1 LSKDRADAPR
11 RGLASSHEAR
21 GEDPTCR
28 RWTTK
33 RRLWLVLLLAGAA
46 AIAEA
51 FEIGPW
57 IAVPIGVL
65 ALRLGI
71 PLDSRSWIRP
81 TLTALVV
88 ALVILAGMR
97 VLMGM
102 PYVAISVPSPDGRVV
117 AELVETY
124 SFIDRRFEI
133 RLTTRWLGVIPRR
146 RTLFQSPDEGGRG
159 ERLLWSRDGR
169 YVLLVGPKLFAVAEA
184 CLASGDKLYL
194 LADASTGSVRVN
206 ATQTRHARFSVE
218 DLAGMDFTVPLAPG
232 VLKGPRWAQRC
243 APPS

>member
-1 LSKDRADAPR
+1 
-11 RGLASSHEAR
+11 
-21 GEDPTCR
+21 
-28 RWTTK
+28 
-33 RRLWLVLLLAGAA
+33 LWLVLLLAGAA
-46 AIAEA
+46 AMAEG

-71 PLDSRSWIRP
+71 RP
-81 TLTALVV
+81 DPRDWLRPVLTALVV

-102 PYVAISVPSPDGRVV
+102 PYVAISVPSPDGSVV

-124 SFIDRRFEI
+124 WFIDRHFEI

-159 ERLLWSRDGR
+159 GERLLWSRDGR
-169 YVLLVGPKLFAVAEA
+169 YVLLMGPNLYAVAEA

-206 ATQTRHARFSVE
+206 ATQTRHTRFSVE
-218 DLAGMDFTVPLAPG
+218 DLAGMDFTVSLAPG
-232 VLKGPRWAQRC
+232 VLKGPRWAQRL
-243 APPS
+243 

>member
-1 LSKDRADAPR
+1 
-11 RGLASSHEAR
+11 
-21 GEDPTCR
+21 
-28 RWTTK
+28 
-33 RRLWLVLLLAGAA
+33 LWLVLLLLGAA

-51 FEIGPW
+51 FEIGSW

-81 TLTALVV
+81 ALTALVV

-97 VLMGM
+97 VLVGM

-124 SFIDRRFEI
+124 RFIDRRFEI

-146 RTLFQSPDEGGRG
+146 RTLFQSPDEGGPGG

-169 YVLLVGPKLFAVAEA
+169 YVLLVGPNLFAVAEA
-184 CLASGDKLYL
+184 CLASGHKLYL
-194 LADASTGSVRVN
+194 LADASMGSVRVN
-206 ATQTRHARFSVE
+206 ATQTRHTRFSVE